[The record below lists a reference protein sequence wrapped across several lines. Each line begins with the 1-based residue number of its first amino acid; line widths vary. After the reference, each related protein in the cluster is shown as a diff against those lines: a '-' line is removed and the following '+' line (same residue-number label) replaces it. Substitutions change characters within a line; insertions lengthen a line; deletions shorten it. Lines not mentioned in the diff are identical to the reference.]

1 MLADTLTFACLQSWG
16 KFHPIFCGLWCAN
29 EKLRGAVGRVVLV
42 VSFILW
48 APAGEVLLGSSC
60 ALASE
65 REIIQ
70 EKGGVAFGERGLQAR
85 DEKLA
90 WAQAGE
96 GSLPKSSGSSQSPSS
111 VEKPTNETFAWQ
123 SLFDGKELGKWA
135 ITRFGGEGEVTIK
148 DGAIVLGMGNPMTGI
163 TWTGEVI
170 RDNYELEL
178 EAKRTS
184 GIDFF
189 ATTTFPVGEQ
199 YCSFVVGGWAGTV
212 VGLSSVNN
220 LDASENETTQ
230 FKVFQDNRWYK
241 IRIRVSQP
249 KIECWINEE
258 KIVDIKREGRKFSIR
273 MECDLCRPL
282 GIATW
287 CTESMIRNIRIRR
300 LTPQEVID
308 IAEGL
313 R

>member
-1 MLADTLTFACLQSWG
+1 MRTSWE
-16 KFHPIFCGLWCAN
+16 IF
-29 EKLRGAVGRVVLV
+29 
-42 VSFILW
+42 
-48 APAGEVLLGSSC
+48 
-60 ALASE
+60 
-65 REIIQ
+65 
-70 EKGGVAFGERGLQAR
+70 
-85 DEKLA
+85 
-90 WAQAGE
+90 
-96 GSLPKSSGSSQSPSS
+96 GSLKSSGKVQTIAFGPWWAHPKLPEMVEQAVLFLSLILSLLVGQRLANSSLALGADRETQEEATSLAFSGQATVAQS
-111 VEKPTNETFAWQ
+111 EKPGSAEGERTAGAGSRVSSGSTPPAGQQADQTFAWQ

-135 ITRFGGEGEVTIK
+135 ITRFGGEGEVIVK
-148 DGAIVLGMGNPMTGI
+148 DGAIILGMGNPMTGI

-189 ATTTFPVGEQ
+189 ATTTFPVGEE

-212 VGLSSVNN
+212 VGLSCINN

-230 FKVFQDNRWYK
+230 FKVFQDNRWYR
-241 IRIRVSQP
+241 IRIRVSQA
-249 KIECWINEE
+249 KVECWIDEE
-258 KIVDIKREGRKFSIR
+258 KMVDVKREGRKFSIR

-287 CTESMIRNIRIRR
+287 CTEGVIRNIRTRR